1 MLTGL
6 GGDVAS
12 SELPIIGLLRKNS
25 KFARVVFGIQR
36 ELPGQM
42 VVEANFIRAD
52 GYNLAVSK
60 NLNFVPRQFLGA
72 DPTTD
77 AAANTFLSVNIPN
90 PFRNLVPGGS
100 QLNTATTITRAQSL
114 LAFPQFNNLWIQEY
128 NGSNR
133 YTSLQLQI
141 NKRFAT
147 DLTLTS
153 TYTYSNLREKMG
165 YLNPT
170 DTILEDRISQF
181 DRPHRFTF
189 AGSLST
195 ASSAAAGLVTTC
207 TGWSML
213 LDRRLAVER
222 NLRVAKR

>member
-1 MLTGL
+1 
-6 GGDVAS
+6 
-12 SELPIIGLLRKNS
+12 
-25 KFARVVFGIQR
+25 
-36 ELPGQM
+36 M

-114 LAFPQFNNLWIQEY
+114 LAFNSTIF
-128 NGSNR
+128 GSRNTTEATATI
-133 YTSLQLQI
+133 TSTANQQTV
-141 NKRFAT
+141 RD

-153 TYTYSNLREKMG
+153 TYTYSNLRGKVV

-195 ASSAAAGLVTTC
+195 AHRPRPDDWNNMHRFLDAFVG
-207 TGWSML
+207 GWQLNGTYEWQSGEPFVL
-213 LDRRLAVER
+213 T
-222 NLRVAKR
+222 